1 MKRREFIAGLAGAA
15 AAWPFIARAQQ
26 PELPVVAFIHS
37 GTANALARYAAA
49 FRKGLSEAGYTEG
62 QNVTVEYH
70 WLEGHYERLAALLA
84 DLIRRRVAAIATP
97 GGTDAAR
104 AVKVATTTIPL
115 VFSVGE
121 DPALGIVPSLARPG
135 GNATGINF
143 FSFEV
148 NTKRLGLMH
157 ELLPRLVVSLSWSI
171 QPPPSPPRPRQKRL
185 RRPLVRLGWTSFSSM
200 PPPPMRSTPPLPPFR
215 VNDSM
220 PFSSRATASS
230 PAAACSLPRWQCA
243 SGYPRAFLR
252 ACWSK
257 PDC

>member
-1 MKRREFIAGLAGAA
+1 M
-15 AAWPFIARAQQ
+15 
-26 PELPVVAFIHS
+26 VAFIHS

-84 DLIRRRVAAIATP
+84 DLTRRRVAAIATP

-104 AVKVATTTIPL
+104 AVKAATTTIPL

-121 DPALGIVPSLARPG
+121 DPVALGLVPSLARPG

-157 ELLPRLVVSLSWSI
+157 ELLPKANRFAVLVN
-171 QPPPSPPRPRQKRL
+171 PAAPSPPRPRQKRL

-200 PPPPMRSTPPLPPFR
+200 PPPPMRSTPLLPPLR

-252 ACWSK
+252 GCWSK